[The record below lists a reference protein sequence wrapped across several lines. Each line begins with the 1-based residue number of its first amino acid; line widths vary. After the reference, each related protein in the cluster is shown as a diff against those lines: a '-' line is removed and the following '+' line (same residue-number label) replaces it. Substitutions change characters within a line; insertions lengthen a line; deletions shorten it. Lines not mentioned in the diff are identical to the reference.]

1 MAELDSID
9 FARYSRWIDRVVQ
22 QHTAW
27 LVCDRDGI
35 PVWSRDAVG
44 QPTPSMA
51 LQWLFRRGIP
61 FAPQGEGTAVHDLED
76 GHSLVVRPL
85 ELGDRGVVGYVGAV
99 VSSGESGAAI
109 EVDNMA
115 ELLDDVATSIRDE
128 HRLKHE
134 LDAMAEE
141 LAERYEELHLVY
153 AVDHHLRHHGTSAEI
168 FQGLID
174 NCARHLEADIAALVR
189 PATDQTLFASNL
201 SRPIHNLDL
210 VLVEMRGDLFRF
222 VTASRQPVV
231 LNDLKDPRRA
241 YIFTDMPYKVMACPV
256 YKGETIAAM
265 LVLLNHAN
273 KPDFRNSD
281 RRLAEVVAN
290 HLSGLVRMD
299 DMLGEMTDFTQQMAS
314 ALIESV
320 EAKDPYTRG
329 HSERVHFIA
338 MELGRATGLDATMME
353 HLHWAALLHDV
364 GKIGIPDAILC
375 KPDRLTRDEYTFIM
389 VHPERSYE
397 ILRHIERLKDAL
409 PGVRH
414 HQEKYDGTG
423 YPHGLKGNAIPLLAR
438 IIAVADTYDS
448 ITSSRAYR
456 AGRTHEAAMTEMDR
470 VSGSQLDPDLLALF
484 KQICAAEPEWLTR
497 FRIRREKAAEAVG

>member
-1 MAELDSID
+1 MTELEQVD
-9 FARYSRWIDRVVQ
+9 FARYSRWIDRLVQ
-22 QHTAW
+22 RHTAW
-27 LVCDRDGI
+27 LACDREGVPI
-35 PVWSRDAVG
+35 WSREAMG
-44 QPTPSMA
+44 QPTPSYV

-61 FAPQGEGTAVHDLED
+61 FAPPGDGIAVHDLED
-76 GHSLVVRPL
+76 GHQLVVRPI
-85 ELGDRGVVGYVGAV
+85 ELGDHGVVGYLGAIV
-99 VSSGESGAAI
+99 DAGGSEAALEI
-109 EVDNMA
+109 DSMA
-115 ELLDDVATSIRDE
+115 ELLDDVATAVRDE
-128 HRLKHE
+128 YRLKSE
-134 LDAMAEE
+134 LDTMATE

-153 AVDHHLRHHGTSAEI
+153 AVDHHLRRNGTSVEI

-174 NCARHLEADIAALVR
+174 NCARHLCADIAALVR
-189 PATDQTLFASNL
+189 PAPGQTLYADNL
-201 SRPIHNLDL
+201 SAPIHNLDL

-222 VTASRQPVV
+222 VSASRQPLV
-231 LNDLKDPRRA
+231 LNDAKDPRRS

-256 YKGETIAAM
+256 YKGEEIAAM
-265 LVLLNHAN
+265 LVLLNQRD
-273 KPDFRNSD
+273 KGDFRNSD

-299 DMLGEMTDFTQQMAS
+299 DMLAEMTDFTQQMAA

-329 HSERVHFIA
+329 HSERVHHLS
-338 MELGRATGLDATMME
+338 MEIGRATGLDPGMME
-353 HLHWAALLHDV
+353 HLHWASLLHDV

-375 KPDRLTRDEYTFIM
+375 KPDRLTHDEYTFIM

-397 ILRHIERLKDAL
+397 ILRHIERLREAL

-423 YPHGLKGNAIPLLAR
+423 YPLGLKGNAIPLLAR

-456 AGRTHEAAMTEMDR
+456 AGRTHEAAIAEMRR
-470 VSGSQLDPDLLALF
+470 VSGSQLDPDLFATFLQL
-484 KQICAAEPEWLTR
+484 CAAEPEWLAR
-497 FRIRREKAAEAVG
+497 FRIRRE